1 MPQKERVKPTCASEV
16 RKILPGLSV
25 ALALAIISFTTWW
38 LLQDT
43 WLKFSVL
50 LWAFIYSII
59 ASNLIP
65 ALSLDKFKAGIEFSS
80 TRLLRWSI
88 ALFGLT
94 FSASLW
100 LKLGIWGVVVVL
112 INLVIA
118 FTFGMVFC
126 RYVLK
131 MNDTLSILLS
141 IGTCIC
147 GASAIAATGP
157 ALRAKAEEIGLSL
170 AVITLFGLIAMFAYP
185 ALFNGPLGAWLNTNP
200 LAFGMW
206 SGIGIHETAQV
217 IAAASQ
223 VNGASAVAISGKLIR
238 IFMIGPMVFVS
249 FLLFRQFSKK
259 SESEY
264 MNLAVPWFAVAFIA
278 FTLIH
283 LGLESSGISNGW
295 AAFNAVFLKPAVT
308 FLLAWS
314 FAGVGLK
321 VKIASIKAIG
331 LKAFLGG
338 LAVALFASISGLL
351 LVKFIWMPV
360 AG

>member
-1 MPQKERVKPTCASEV
+1 M
-16 RKILPGLSV
+16 
-25 ALALAIISFTTWW
+25 
-38 LLQDT
+38 
-43 WLKFSVL
+43 
-50 LWAFIYSII
+50 
-59 ASNLIP
+59 
-65 ALSLDKFKAGIEFSS
+65 
-80 TRLLRWSI
+80 
-88 ALFGLT
+88 
-94 FSASLW
+94 
-100 LKLGIWGVVVVL
+100 L

-206 SGIGIHETAQV
+206 PGIGIHETAQV

-223 VNGASAVAISGKLIR
+223 VNGASAIAISGKLIR

-259 SESEY
+259 SKSEH

-283 LGLESSGISNGW
+283 LGLENSGISNGW
-295 AAFNAVFLKPAVT
+295 AAFNAVF
-308 FLLAWS
+308 
-314 FAGVGLK
+314 
-321 VKIASIKAIG
+321 
-331 LKAFLGG
+331 
-338 LAVALFASISGLL
+338 
-351 LVKFIWMPV
+351 
-360 AG
+360 